1 MGNIKTIMDYGG
13 NAVVI
18 DVECY
23 LSNSLPN
30 IVIVGIANKAV
41 DEAKERI
48 RGAFASSNI
57 KLPKKR
63 ITLNLAPAD
72 LPKEGSSFD
81 LPMAIAI
88 LQQGKLTSSPSP
100 TKTIIMGEL
109 GLDGKTRPIRGIIGK
124 ILTARQKGYVNFW
137 LPKDNLSQA
146 LLIPGIKVL
155 PIDSLES
162 VYNMMNNVLPQN
174 MIIAKESST
183 VLKNTNENQLVFD
196 DIVGQIVA
204 KRAMIIAAA
213 GQHNII
219 MNGPPGTGKS
229 MLAKALPSIM
239 PPMNQDEMLEV
250 THIHSLANKNYEE
263 IIHNRPVRVPH
274 HSSSNISIIGGG
286 QNPKPG
292 EISLSHHGIL
302 FFDEIPEF
310 SRSTLEAL
318 RQPLE
323 DRKITVSRAK
333 GSIDFPASF
342 ILVATANPCPC
353 GYYGSSRE
361 CICLPSQVINYQKKL
376 SGPIMDRID
385 LHVTVDEV
393 LHADLLKQK
402 PQLDKNDETTQMAK
416 SVEKA
421 RQIQLTRAKK
431 LNSELSNRELKRDAV
446 MSSQTKQLFDTASER
461 MHLSSRGYMR
471 ALRVA
476 RTIADLDGSDLICDP
491 HISEALQYRQQLVN
505 L

>member
-1 MGNIKTIMDYGG
+1 
-13 NAVVI
+13 
-18 DVECY
+18 
-23 LSNSLPN
+23 
-30 IVIVGIANKAV
+30 
-41 DEAKERI
+41 
-48 RGAFASSNI
+48 
-57 KLPKKR
+57 
-63 ITLNLAPAD
+63 
-72 LPKEGSSFD
+72 
-81 LPMAIAI
+81 MAIAI

-402 PQLDKNDETTQMAK
+402 PQL
-416 SVEKA
+416 
-421 RQIQLTRAKK
+421 
-431 LNSELSNRELKRDAV
+431 ELQHNNV
-446 MSSQTKQLFDTASER
+446 
-461 MHLSSRGYMR
+461 
-471 ALRVA
+471 
-476 RTIADLDGSDLICDP
+476 LI
-491 HISEALQYRQQLVN
+491 
-505 L
+505 

>member
-318 RQPLE
+318 
-323 DRKITVSRAK
+323 
-333 GSIDFPASF
+333 
-342 ILVATANPCPC
+342 
-353 GYYGSSRE
+353 
-361 CICLPSQVINYQKKL
+361 
-376 SGPIMDRID
+376 
-385 LHVTVDEV
+385 
-393 LHADLLKQK
+393 
-402 PQLDKNDETTQMAK
+402 
-416 SVEKA
+416 
-421 RQIQLTRAKK
+421 
-431 LNSELSNRELKRDAV
+431 
-446 MSSQTKQLFDTASER
+446 
-461 MHLSSRGYMR
+461 
-471 ALRVA
+471 
-476 RTIADLDGSDLICDP
+476 
-491 HISEALQYRQQLVN
+491 IS
-505 L
+505 